1 MILEKKKDNI
11 LFIFI
16 LFIQLLLIFSFN
28 HFTPWITDDYSFFEN
43 SSIIQILSGF
53 KSFYLSWGG
62 RFIGYFF
69 AKLFLIFNK
78 PLFDIINSLIYILN
92 VFLIY
97 KIIFKNEKLNYIKL
111 LAVSVLMWFFVPAW
125 GQDILWICGS
135 SMYHIPLFLILLFI
149 YPFAQNKLH
158 NSFFSPLIFI
168 LGILATW
175 TIENYAVA
183 VVVFVL
189 SDLIQTIFIKK
200 EKLQGW
206 KIFALAGTIIG
217 STLLIAAPGNYVRMS
232 AFTDTRP
239 FVVKLA
245 SRFVN
250 ITINTIETF
259 HILIPVFIALV
270 AYMIITKQY
279 KKLITPGVYFISFL
293 AAFYSM
299 IMSPTFPDRAMLLG
313 IVFFII
319 SLLQL
324 YNEVEKSINFKK
336 LETIAVLSF
345 SILVLPVSLYKAA
358 RNIYHFNAGWKQRI
372 AYINE
377 QKEQGN
383 LNVTV
388 PIIKLINPHVS
399 GYDLIDLSKDP
410 NDFPNPSIANYFGLE
425 SITGYEE

>member
-1 MILEKKKDNI
+1 MLKKKTNNFAFFVI
-11 LFIFI
+11 LILQFLFIVT
-16 LFIQLLLIFSFN
+16 FN
-28 HFTPWITDDYSFFEN
+28 HFTPWITDDYSFYEN
-43 SSIIQILSGF
+43 SSVLKILEGF
-53 KSFYLSWGG
+53 NSFYTGWGG
-62 RFIGYFF
+62 RLIGYFF
-69 AKLFLIFNK
+69 TKFFLLFNK
-78 PLFDIINSLIYILN
+78 TFFDAINSLIYVVNIY
-92 VFLIY
+92 LIY
-97 KIIFKNEKLNYIKL
+97 KIISKTSAKYDYVRL
-111 LAVSVLMWFFVPAW
+111 LFISALMWFIIPAW

-135 SMYHIPLFLILLFI
+135 AMYHIPLFLILLFI
-149 YPFAQNKLH
+149 YPFSENKSHSLV
-158 NSFFSPLIFI
+158 FSLLYFL

-175 TIENYAVA
+175 SIENFAVA
-183 VVVFVL
+183 VVVFIIC
-189 SDLIQTIFIKK
+189 DFISYKCINK
-200 EKLQGW
+200 EKWQIW
-206 KIFALAGTIIG
+206 KIFGLIGSIIGTIM
-217 STLLIAAPGNYVRMS
+217 LIAAPGNYVRMS

-239 FVVKLA
+239 FIVKLA
-245 SRFVN
+245 SRFIN

-270 AYMIITKQY
+270 AYLIITKQY
-279 KKLITPGVYFISFL
+279 KKLITPGIYFISFL
-293 AAFYSM
+293 ASFYSM

-319 SLLQL
+319 SLLKL
-324 YNEVEKSINFKK
+324 YEEVDKSVDFKK
-336 LETIAVLSF
+336 TECIAVISLSC
-345 SILVLPVSLYKAA
+345 LVLPVSLYKAA

-410 NDFPNPSIANYFGLE
+410 NEFPNPSIANYFGLE